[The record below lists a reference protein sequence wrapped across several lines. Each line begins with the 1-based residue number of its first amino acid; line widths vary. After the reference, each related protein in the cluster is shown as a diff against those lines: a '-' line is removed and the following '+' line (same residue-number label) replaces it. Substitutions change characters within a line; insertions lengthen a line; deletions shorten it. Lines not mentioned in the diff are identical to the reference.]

1 MKFYETWLIFSTSNG
16 ARVSCVS
23 SITGFAKDVLF
34 FCGGVL
40 GITLEK
46 GLNMMDLFSST
57 GLLGRLRGG
66 IHRKPRSSF
75 EAVLFCVEFVHPNAA
90 VRSI

>member
-1 MKFYETWLIFSTSNG
+1 MKHGDILNIKW
-16 ARVSCVS
+16 CQ
-23 SITGFAKDVLF
+23 GFLREQHHWVCQRCPF

>member
-1 MKFYETWLIFSTSNG
+1 MAIFSTSNG

-34 FCGGVL
+34 SRAL
-40 GITLEK
+40 KK

-57 GLLGRLRGG
+57 GLFGRLRGD
-66 IHRKPRSSF
+66 IHRKPCSGF
-75 EAVLFCVEFVHPNAA
+75 EEVLFCVEFVHPNAA
-90 VRSI
+90 VRSTWHWLFI